1 MFRIYIFIESSKGWN
16 CFSCIS
22 HPQIYQTCA
31 EWGKERCNQTRWIIT
46 MCFSLVRCH
55 KTGHGTKR
63 WRIVVTW
70 PSVLTDHMAV
80 STSRSFQGRL
90 LAWKEDFERVLK
102 RPAECFILVFWTHI
116 GLTFHLPLE
125 KAPQSWTFVLE
136 SQNWTHQVIELVI
149 IVHYSNIQLTPT
161 AGWYWIF

>member
-1 MFRIYIFIESSKGWN
+1 
-16 CFSCIS
+16 
-22 HPQIYQTCA
+22 
-31 EWGKERCNQTRWIIT
+31 
-46 MCFSLVRCH
+46 
-55 KTGHGTKR
+55 
-63 WRIVVTW
+63 
-70 PSVLTDHMAV
+70 MAV

-149 IVHYSNIQLTPT
+149 ILTYNLRLQLGDTEYSKYICDDFVTDI
-161 AGWYWIF
+161 YCH